1 MCRKQ
6 GRRLL
11 LVIDGLDEYSAQDQ
25 RQTPLDTWLPNS
37 KTLPAGVALL
47 VSSRANIPIPL
58 DPTHPLR
65 NHITPIAPSESAR
78 ETQRLAQGE
87 LDHARTGGP
96 HARYWIGACLAAC
109 GGPISVADLALWLS
123 RRGGRPVLT
132 GELRMWIEQWYHRSI
147 TIDHTQID
155 RTRDHVSY
163 SHKTLLRQAVQVA
176 FANDLPAL
184 HQELHAWA
192 DEHAAAGWPAHTP
205 EYLLTGYPL
214 LLTAL
219 GDTDRLIA
227 LALDTRRQTALAAA
241 TGADAA
247 ALDEI
252 RTAMQMLDE
261 SQTLDP
267 VRMSLLAIRRHQTS
281 AHALAIPVTLPAV
294 FAAVGQPDRALA
306 LARSMGKPVL
316 QAQPW
321 PGLPTPSLPP
331 TPNGRLI
338 SPAGHSPLPIADLV
352 QAEALPEITHAI
364 AVTDPDQATHIA
376 DQALVLA
383 RSMADPMLQVEALTQ
398 IARAIATTD
407 PDRALALAN
416 SITDPMQKA
425 WALNATEQVIDNPG
439 LARLRA
445 DRDGPRGI
453 KEERHN
459 AELLSALVAR
469 DPDWETQLTDRANDD
484 RDGPRGMKEEWQD
497 AELVRALA
505 DADPERACTFADRIT
520 DRALQAWALARI
532 AYAFADTNPERA
544 AYIAQL
550 AARTADRITNPAQQ
564 VQALAEIAH
573 AFASID
579 PDRATRIVQRAW
591 VLDTWF
597 LPPAWTTYGELRANL
612 DELAALLAVREL

>member
-267 VRMSLLAIRRHQTS
+267 VRMSLLAIRRDQLS
-281 AHALAIPVTLPAV
+281 AQSLAIPVTLPAV

-352 QAEALPEITHAI
+352 QAEALPEITH
-364 AVTDPDQATHIA
+364 
-376 DQALVLA
+376 
-383 RSMADPMLQVEALTQ
+383 
-398 IARAIATTD
+398 AIATTD